1 MTTFIQPKENYFKYI
16 LLFILTF
23 ITCLVAGAQ
32 WGNYN
37 FLEISNWIYGWQ
49 YAVLILTFL
58 SAHEFGHYFAARY
71 YKINTSLPYYI
82 PFPIPIVLNFGT
94 FGAIIRMREPI
105 QSKKALFD
113 IGIAG
118 PIAGYVV
125 SLIFLIIGFM
135 NLPTEYDIFKIH
147 PEYLTEFGGSIPQIG
162 LHFGD
167 TLMFWLFKWLFVP
180 NGGFMPPMN
189 EIYHFP
195 FLNVGW
201 FGLFVTSM
209 NLLPIGQLD
218 GGHIVYAMFGRKVHY
233 RIARSTMWFLVGI
246 GAIGSVY
253 EIYMFLQGT
262 FNSQIMQ
269 SFQEYLYP
277 KLHWVYQNYPFLSQ
291 FWAGWL
297 LWGLIGKFFIKL
309 HHPPAIDETPIGK
322 GRMILGWFA
331 IFMLISSFSIN
342 AIWIK

>member
-1 MTTFIQPKENYFKYI
+1 MSSSTTTQENKFKYI
-16 LLFILTF
+16 LLFVLTF
-23 ITCLVAGAQ
+23 ITCSAAGAQ

-37 FLEISNWIYGWQ
+37 FLEISNWVYGWQ

-71 YKINTSLPYYI
+71 YRINTSLPYYI
-82 PFPIPIVLNFGT
+82 PFPIPFILNFGT
-94 FGAIIRMREPI
+94 LGAIIRMREPI
-105 QSKKALFD
+105 RSKKALFD

-125 SLIFLIIGFM
+125 SLIFLVIGFM
-135 NLPTEYDIFKIH
+135 DLPTQYDIFRIH
-147 PEYLTEFGGSIPQIG
+147 PEYLIEYGGTIPPIG

-167 TLMFWLFKWLFVP
+167 TLLFSFLKWLFVSE
-180 NGGFMPPMN
+180 GEFMPPMN

-209 NLLPIGQLD
+209 NLLPMGQLD
-218 GGHIVYAMFGRKVHY
+218 GGHIIYSMFGRKTHY
-233 RIARSTMWFLVGI
+233 RIAQITMWLLLIIGI
-246 GAIGSVY
+246 IGSLYEVY
-253 EIYMFLQGT
+253 IFLHGT
-262 FNSQIMQ
+262 FNSEIMLTIQ
-269 SFQEYLYP
+269 NYLYP
-277 KLHWVYQNYPFLSQ
+277 KLDWLYKTYPFLSQ
-291 FWAGWL
+291 FWAGWF
-297 LWGLIGKFFIKL
+297 LWGIIGKFFVKL
-309 HHPPAIDETPIGK
+309 HHPPTLDETPIGK

-342 AIWIK
+342 AIWIR